1 MIHPEQIASPSQE
14 ANNQSHPHSHLQPV
28 QNPQL
33 TKREYLRTV
42 GGSRRTRGRSHTNT
56 DTPPHKIKST
66 SGNFIHIIVPCTQ
79 RQRKSF
85 MKFTEM
91 QFSSNFK
98 SKINFTAQN
107 SSGISL
113 LLLTVTHEHEIPRKC
128 CNFLKYFSQST
139 LGSAS
144 HPNKSQ
150 YHFL

>member
-1 MIHPEQIASPSQE
+1 MIHPEQVASPSQE
-14 ANNQSHPHSHLQPV
+14 ANNQSHPQPV
-28 QNPQL
+28 QNHQL
-33 TKREYLRTV
+33 NKHECLRTV
-42 GGSRRTRGRSHTNT
+42 GGSRRTRGRSHTKT

-66 SGNFIHIIVPCTQ
+66 SGNFIYIIIPCTQ
-79 RQRKSF
+79 RQKKSF
-85 MKFTEM
+85 MEFATKLHF
-91 QFSSNFK
+91 SNFK

-113 LLLTVTHEHEIPRKC
+113 LLLTVAHEHEIPRKC
-128 CNFLKYFSQST
+128 CNFLKCFSQST